1 MKPLAID
8 VRSEVPP
15 FKQVVHGVLDAI
27 ARGEL
32 LPGDRV
38 PSIRELAGAALVNPN
53 TIAKAMR
60 ELTLLG
66 AVQPRSGS
74 GVFVTDA
81 GPRLARR
88 ARGAATLA
96 GFRTAVRAAL
106 ASGHPA
112 ADLVEILAEVSMP
125 AKGKSP

>member
-1 MKPLAID
+1 MKTLAID
-8 VRSEVPP
+8 VRSGVPP
-15 FKQVVHGVLDAI
+15 FKQIANVLLDTI

-32 LPGDRV
+32 SPGDRV
-38 PSIRELAGAALVNPN
+38 PSIRELAVAALVNPN

-74 GVFVTDA
+74 GAFVTDA

-88 ARGAATLA
+88 ARATATLVT
-96 GFRTAVRAAL
+96 FRHAVRAAL
-106 ASGHPA
+106 ASGHSL
-112 ADLVEILAEVSMP
+112 ADLEQILAEM
-125 AKGKSP
+125 AGAARGKNS